1 MAAKHARTGKRR
13 SSGTAGQMYV
23 YGNVVARPSYEPV
36 RREEIP
42 GIRKETSSQVKKNR
56 KQALRMN
63 PGYVMFLTLAAML
76 ALVICVNYVKLQ
88 SRITKR
94 SENITALQAELA
106 DMREENNTRYN
117 FVMDAVNLDEI
128 RTKAQ
133 NELGMV
139 YASEDQIVEYSSPL
153 ADYVKQYG
161 DIPENGVL
169 AQSDKHKTKHFQKKI
184 HQTNAEKAGNTLFR
198 DCTGFCCFGRKNYL
212 Y

>member
-1 MAAKHARTGKRR
+1 
-13 SSGTAGQMYV
+13 
-23 YGNVVARPSYEPV
+23 
-36 RREEIP
+36 
-42 GIRKETSSQVKKNR
+42 
-56 KQALRMN
+56 MN

-169 AQSDKHKTKHFQKKI
+169 AQSDKH
-184 HQTNAEKAGNTLFR
+184 E
-198 DCTGFCCFGRKNYL
+198 D
-212 Y
+212 